1 MQADSFTQIY
11 QSYFDPVYRYALS
24 LSGSPHI
31 AEEITQETFFK
42 ALRSLNHFQ
51 GRSSLK
57 SWLCAIAKNLWLSE
71 QRKRKDQPIDDAMH
85 LSDPSAGPEEAIV
98 RQDEHMRIH
107 RLLHHLSEPYR
118 EVFTLRTLGQLSF
131 RDIGELF
138 GKSENWACVVY
149 HRARTKIMEKMEG
162 SPGNCLAPSRAIC
175 CRCMP
180 RNWWSRKPKPL
191 SRNI

>member
-1 MQADSFTQIY
+1 MQADSFDQVY
-11 QSYFDPVYRYALS
+11 QTYFDPVYRYVLS
-24 LSGSPHI
+24 LSGSSQI

-42 ALRSLNHFQ
+42 ALRSLDQFQ

-71 QRKRKDQPIDDAMH
+71 LRRKKTQPIDEAMQ
-85 LSDPSAGPEEAIV
+85 LSDPSVGPEEALV
-98 RQDEHMRIH
+98 RQDESIRIH
-107 RLLHHLSEPYR
+107 RLLHHLDEPYR

-149 HRARTKIMEKMEG
+149 HRARAKIREKMEE
-162 SPGNCLAPSRAIC
+162 
-175 CRCMP
+175 
-180 RNWWSRKPKPL
+180 
-191 SRNI
+191 

>member
-1 MQADSFTQIY
+1 MQADSFTQVY

-42 ALRSLNHFQ
+42 ALRSLNQFQ

-71 QRKRKDQPIDDAMH
+71 QRKIDDATH
-85 LSDPSAGPEEAIV
+85 LSDPSAGPEETIV

-138 GKSENWACVVY
+138 GKSENWACVTY
-149 HRARTKIMEKMEG
+149 HRAKTIIRKNMARTKIMEKMEG
-162 SPGNCLAPSRAIC
+162 SP
-175 CRCMP
+175 
-180 RNWWSRKPKPL
+180 
-191 SRNI
+191 

>member
-1 MQADSFTQIY
+1 MQVDPFDRIY
-11 QSYFDPVYRYALS
+11 QSCFDPVYRYVLS
-24 LSGSPHI
+24 LSGSPQI

-42 ALRSLNHFQ
+42 ALRCLDQFQ

-71 QRKRKDQPIDDAMH
+71 QRRKKDQPVDDVTL

-98 RQDEHMRIH
+98 RQDESMRIH
-107 RLLHHLSEPYR
+107 RLLHHLDEPYR

-138 GKSENWACVVY
+138 GKTENWACVVY
-149 HRARTKIMEKMEG
+149 HRARAKIREKMEE
-162 SPGNCLAPSRAIC
+162 
-175 CRCMP
+175 
-180 RNWWSRKPKPL
+180 
-191 SRNI
+191 